1 MKLSKQSQTGT
12 EQKDEKGMI
21 LSPPL
26 DTPLYTFPPLLEGRL
41 VKRYK
46 RFFADVELADGSL
59 VTAHCPNTGPMT
71 GVSTI
76 GAPVLLSKSD
86 NPNRKLAYTWE
97 LIQVD
102 ETWVG
107 INTNLPNKIIGLG
120 LERRVFSELGEYV
133 KIEREVP
140 YGSQKS
146 RIDYRLTRAGGQ
158 QVYLEI
164 KNTTWT
170 DGKSNPRTALFPD
183 TVTTR
188 GQKHLEELI
197 EVVQSGQES
206 VLIFFIN
213 RQDCERFAPGAQ
225 ADPRYGKL
233 FLQALEAGVKILPY
247 RFQPTAVGVH
257 YMGLAELA

>member
-1 MKLSKQSQTGT
+1 MLYAY
-12 EQKDEKGMI
+12 
-21 LSPPL
+21 PPL
-26 DTPLYTFPPLLEGRL
+26 IEGRL

-71 GVSTI
+71 GVCEL
-76 GAPVLLSKSD
+76 GAPVLLSASD

-107 INTNLPNKIIGLG
+107 VNTNLPNKIVGLG
-120 LERRVFSELGEYV
+120 LEKRVFSELGDYI

-146 RIDYRLTRAGGQ
+146 RIDYRLTRADGQ
-158 QVYLEI
+158 QVYVEV

-170 DGKSNPRTALFPD
+170 DGKRDPRTALFPD

-197 EVVQSGQES
+197 EVAQSGQDA
-206 VLIFFIN
+206 VLLFFIN
-213 RQDCERFAPGAQ
+213 RSDCERFAPGEK
-225 ADPRYGKL
+225 ADLRYGKL
-233 FLQALEAGVKILPY
+233 FWKALDSGVKIVPY
-247 RFQPTAVGVH
+247 RFQPTPEGVSII
-257 YMGLAELA
+257 GLAALTQGLFNQ

>member
-1 MKLSKQSQTGT
+1 M
-12 EQKDEKGMI
+12 
-21 LSPPL
+21 
-26 DTPLYTFPPLLEGRL
+26 LYAYPSLIEGRL

-46 RFFADVELADGSL
+46 RFFAEVELADGSL

-71 GVSTI
+71 GVCALGS
-76 GAPVLLSKSD
+76 PVLISASD

-107 INTNLPNKIIGLG
+107 VNTNLPNKIVGLG
-120 LERRVFSELGEYV
+120 LEKRVFSELGDYI

-146 RIDYRLTRAGGQ
+146 RIDYRLTRADNQ
-158 QVYLEI
+158 QVYVEV

-170 DGKSNPRTALFPD
+170 DGKSDPQTALFPD

-197 EVVQSGQES
+197 EVAQSGQEA
-206 VLIFFIN
+206 VLLFFIN
-213 RQDCERFAPGAQ
+213 RSDCERFAPGEK

-233 FLQALEAGVKILPY
+233 FWKALDSGVKILPY
-247 RFQPTAVGVH
+247 RFQPTAEGVNFI
-257 YMGLAELA
+257 GPAELTQGLFNQ

>member
-1 MKLSKQSQTGT
+1 MYRVSTQIGNHL
-12 EQKDEKGMI
+12 M
-21 LSPPL
+21 LYAYPPL
-26 DTPLYTFPPLLEGRL
+26 VEGRL

-46 RFFADVELADGSL
+46 RFFAEVELADGSI

-71 GVSTI
+71 GVSSV
-76 GAPVLLSKSD
+76 GSLVLISASN

-120 LERRVFSELGEYV
+120 LEKRLFSELGDYI
-133 KIEREVP
+133 KIEREVA

-146 RIDYRLTRAGGQ
+146 RIDYRLTRANNQ
-158 QVYLEI
+158 HVYVEI

-170 DGKSNPRTALFPD
+170 DGKNNPRTALFPD

-197 EVVQSGQES
+197 EVAQSGQEAI
-206 VLIFFIN
+206 LLFFIN
-213 RQDCERFAPGAQ
+213 RSDCKRFAPGEQ
-225 ADPRYGKL
+225 ADSRYGKL
-233 FLQALEAGVKILPY
+233 FWQALDSGVKILPY
-247 RFQPTAVGVH
+247 RFQPTVQGVDFI
-257 YMGLAELA
+257 GLAELA

>member
-1 MKLSKQSQTGT
+1 MKTPP
-12 EQKDEKGMI
+12 MI
-21 LSPPL
+21 YSYPPL
-26 DTPLYTFPPLLEGRL
+26 VEGRL

-46 RFFADVELADGSL
+46 RFFAEVELADGSI

-71 GVSTI
+71 GVCTI
-76 GAPVLLSKSD
+76 GAPVLLSASD

-107 INTNLPNKIIGLG
+107 INTNLPNKIVGLG
-120 LERRVFSELGEYV
+120 LEKRLFPELGDSI
-133 KIEREVP
+133 KIEREVS

-146 RIDYRLTRAGGQ
+146 RIDYRLTRADGQ
-158 QVYLEI
+158 HVYVEV

-170 DGKSNPRTALFPD
+170 DGKRDRRTALFPD

-197 EVVQSGQES
+197 EVAQSGREA
-206 VLIFFIN
+206 VLLFFIN
-213 RQDCERFAPGAQ
+213 RPDCERFAPGAQ

-233 FLQALEAGVKILPY
+233 FWQALASGVKILPY
-247 RFQPTAVGVH
+247 RFQPTAEGVNFI
-257 YMGLAELA
+257 GLAELA

>member
-1 MKLSKQSQTGT
+1 
-12 EQKDEKGMI
+12 MI
-21 LSPPL
+21 LSTPL
-26 DTPLYTFPPLLEGRL
+26 YVPLYTFPPLVEGRL

-46 RFFADVELADGSL
+46 RFFAEVELTDGSL

-71 GVSTI
+71 GVCTI
-76 GAPVLLSKSD
+76 GAPVLLSESD
-86 NPNRKLAYTWE
+86 NPNRKLPYTWE

-120 LERRVFSELGEYV
+120 LERRAFSELGEYI

-146 RIDYRLTRAGGQ
+146 RIDYRLTRADGQ
-158 QVYLEI
+158 QVYVEV

-197 EVVQSGQES
+197 EVVQSGQEA

-213 RQDCERFAPGAQ
+213 RQDCERFAPGSQ
-225 ADPRYGKL
+225 VDPRYGKL
-233 FLQALEAGVKILPY
+233 FGQALEVGVKMLPY
-247 RFQPTAVGVH
+247 RFQSTAAGVN

>member
-1 MKLSKQSQTGT
+1 MKIPPMLYAY
-12 EQKDEKGMI
+12 
-21 LSPPL
+21 PPL
-26 DTPLYTFPPLLEGRL
+26 IPGRL

-46 RFFADVELADGSL
+46 RFLAEVELADGSM

-71 GVSTI
+71 GVCTI
-76 GAPVLLSKSD
+76 GAPVWLSPSD

-107 INTNLPNKIIGLG
+107 INTNLPNKIVGLG
-120 LERRVFSELGEYV
+120 LEKRVFPELGDYS

-146 RIDYRLTRAGGQ
+146 RIDYRLTRADNQ

-170 DGKSNPRTALFPD
+170 DGKSNEKSDLRTALFPD

-197 EVVQSGQES
+197 EVAQSGQEAI
-206 VLIFFIN
+206 LLFFIN
-213 RQDCERFAPGAQ
+213 RPDCEQFSPGEL

-233 FLQALEAGVKILPY
+233 FWQALEAGVKILPY
-247 RFQPTAVGVH
+247 RFQPTAEGVRFI
-257 YMGLAELA
+257 GLAELTQGLFNQ

>member
-1 MKLSKQSQTGT
+1 MKLSKQSRTGT
-12 EQKDEKGMI
+12 EEKDEKGMI

-26 DTPLYTFPPLLEGRL
+26 YPPLYTFPPLLEGRL

-46 RFFADVELADGSL
+46 RFFADVELTDGSL

-97 LIQVD
+97 LIHVD

-107 INTNLPNKIIGLG
+107 INTNLPNKIMGLG
-120 LERRVFSELGEYV
+120 LEERVFPELGEYT

-146 RIDYRLTRAGGQ
+146 RIDYRLTRADGQ
-158 QVYLEI
+158 QVYVEI

-257 YMGLAELA
+257 YMNLAELA

>member
-12 EQKDEKGMI
+12 EEKDEKRMI
-21 LSPPL
+21 LS
-26 DTPLYTFPPLLEGRL
+26 TPLYTPLYPFPPLVEGRL

-71 GVSTI
+71 GVSSV

-146 RIDYRLTRAGGQ
+146 RIDYRLTRADGQ
-158 QVYLEI
+158 QVYVEI

-247 RFQPTAVGVH
+247 RFQPTAIGVH

>member
-12 EQKDEKGMI
+12 EEKDEKRMI

-26 DTPLYTFPPLLEGRL
+26 YTPLYPFPPLVEGRL

-71 GVSTI
+71 GVSSV

-146 RIDYRLTRAGGQ
+146 RIDYRLTRADGQ

-213 RQDCERFAPGAQ
+213 RQDCERFAPGSQ